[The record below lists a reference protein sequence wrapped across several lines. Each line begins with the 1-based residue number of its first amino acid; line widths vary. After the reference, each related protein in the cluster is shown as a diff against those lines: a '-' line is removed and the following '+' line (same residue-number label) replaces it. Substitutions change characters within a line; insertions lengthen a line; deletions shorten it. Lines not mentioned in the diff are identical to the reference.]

1 MSAPRT
7 REKAADGSWSVQEW
21 AEDWTSTTVATGL
34 SEPDSLAMCEEAN
47 KPQSTTCVGCYHQVR
62 PGHPT
67 DHAKGC
73 PTGQNGTPNYS

>member
-7 REKAADGSWSVQEW
+7 REKAAD
-21 AEDWTSTTVATGL
+21 
-34 SEPDSLAMCEEAN
+34 EPQ
-47 KPQSTTCVGCYHQVR
+47 PTTCVGCYHQVR